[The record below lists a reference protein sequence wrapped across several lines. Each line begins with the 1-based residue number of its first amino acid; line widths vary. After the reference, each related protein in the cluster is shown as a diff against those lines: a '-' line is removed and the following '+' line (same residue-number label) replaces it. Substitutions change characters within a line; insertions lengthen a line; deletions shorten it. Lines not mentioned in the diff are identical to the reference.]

1 MNIQTSKQIVLATG
15 NQGKVAEMQSSLQE
29 FGFEVLPQSQFE
41 IPEAIEDG
49 LTFVENAIIK
59 ARHACALTGLPSIA
73 DDSGL
78 EVDALLGAP
87 GIYSSRYANEVPI
100 EERGNSAN
108 NAKLLKEM
116 TGQENRAARFQCVIV
131 FMRHEADPTPIICQ
145 GTWNGLIAES
155 LSGANG
161 FGYDPLFYIA
171 ELKCSSAELAPEE
184 KKPLSHRGQ
193 ALAQLKAALQLQPWE
208 HIRVIN

>member
-1 MNIQTSKQIVLATG
+1 MNIQTSKQVVLATG

-49 LTFVENAIIK
+49 LTFVENAIIE

-87 GIYSSRYANEVPI
+87 GIYSSRYASEVPA

-116 TGQENRAARFQCVIV
+116 SSQENRAARFQCVIV

-161 FGYDPLFYIA
+161 FGYDPLFYIP

-184 KKPLSHRGQ
+184 KKSLSHRGQ
-193 ALAQLKAALQLQPWE
+193 ALAQLKAALQLRP
-208 HIRVIN
+208 